1 MPIAVSDKVRVCIDR
16 GGTFTDVIAMSE
28 TKGDHLVKLLSVD
41 PDK

>member
-1 MPIAVSDKVRVCIDR
+1 LAGRADAWQD
-16 GGTFTDVIAMSE
+16 DIAMSE

>member
-1 MPIAVSDKVRVCIDR
+1 MCRDMAVYDTDSLQ
-16 GGTFTDVIAMSE
+16 DVIALSD

>member
-1 MPIAVSDKVRVCIDR
+1 MLANRADS
-16 GGTFTDVIAMSE
+16 TQDVIAMSE